1 MKDLPVFTTQNG
13 VASLFL
19 REIPYRHR
27 AHIKLQASQN
37 PQALLEEC
45 IAFCRACGADWCD
58 ASGSDWLEGHYPLIT
73 SLVLMQRPREGL
85 GKTDA
90 CLFPVTEETVEK
102 WRAYYNQRMENIP
115 NCAFMDSLHG
125 KEMLKEG
132 DGYFIHKDGVLLG
145 IGRASKGMLDTV
157 ISLQPGA
164 GEQVVKALAEL
175 LQEDVIGLQ
184 VADTNDRAIR
194 LYERLGFVKTR
205 ELSRWYRVL

>member
-1 MKDLPVFTTQNG
+1 MKDMPFFTTEHG

-27 AHIKLQASQN
+27 AHIKIRATQE
-37 PQALLEEC
+37 PDALLQEC
-45 IAFCRACGADWCD
+45 IAFCRACGAEWID
-58 ASGSDWLEGHYPLIT
+58 ASGHEFLESRYPLLTALI
-73 SLVLMQRPREGL
+73 LMQRPRAGL
-85 GKTDA
+85 APADA
-90 CLFPVTEETVEK
+90 CLFPVTENTVEQ
-102 WRAYYNQRMENIP
+102 WRAYYNERMANIP

-145 IGRASKGMLDTV
+145 IGRASGEMLDTV
-157 ISLQPGA
+157 IALQPGA
-164 GEQVVKALAEL
+164 GEQVVRALAEL